1 MRAKHSYEGKISG
14 LQILEGKGRITDG
27 VGWVIVSRGAVLRGR
42 NLLLDHARDTSEVR
56 KDVGA
61 GSSGDIFAH
70 QDSRPPTQLVLVV
83 ILL

>member
-1 MRAKHSYEGKISG
+1 MCWGG
-14 LQILEGKGRITDG
+14 ILLLL
-27 VGWVIVSRGAVLRGR
+27 GWVIVVSKGALVR

-70 QDSRPPTQLVLVV
+70 QDSRPPTELVLVV

>member
-1 MRAKHSYEGKISG
+1 M
-14 LQILEGKGRITDG
+14 
-27 VGWVIVSRGAVLRGR
+27 GWVIVSRGAVLRGR

-70 QDSRPPTQLVLVV
+70 QDSRPPTELVLVV

>member
-1 MRAKHSYEGKISG
+1 MCACWGG
-14 LQILEGKGRITDG
+14 ILLLL
-27 VGWVIVSRGAVLRGR
+27 GWVIVVSKGTLVR

-70 QDSRPPTQLVLVV
+70 QDSRPPTELVLVV

>member
-1 MRAKHSYEGKISG
+1 MCVCVCWGG
-14 LQILEGKGRITDG
+14 TLLLL
-27 VGWVIVSRGAVLRGR
+27 GWVIVVSKGTLVR

-70 QDSRPPTQLVLVV
+70 QDSRPPTELLLVV

>member
-1 MRAKHSYEGKISG
+1 MCWGG
-14 LQILEGKGRITDG
+14 ILLLL
-27 VGWVIVSRGAVLRGR
+27 GWVIVVSKGTLVR

-70 QDSRPPTQLVLVV
+70 QDSRPPTELVLVV

>member
-1 MRAKHSYEGKISG
+1 MCVCWGG
-14 LQILEGKGRITDG
+14 ILLLL
-27 VGWVIVSRGAVLRGR
+27 GWVIVVSKGTLVR

>member
-1 MRAKHSYEGKISG
+1 MCVCVCWGG
-14 LQILEGKGRITDG
+14 ILLLL
-27 VGWVIVSRGAVLRGR
+27 GWVIVVSKGTLVR

-70 QDSRPPTQLVLVV
+70 QDSRPPTELLLVV